1 MIPIKSMKQTKV
13 IILDFDGVIVE
24 SVGIKDRAFI
34 ELYQGHP
41 DHIDAI
47 MSYHLA
53 HNATI
58 RFIKFKYISENILK
72 RTYRLEDERLLSNR
86 FSDLIFKEIVACPFV
101 PGALE
106 FLKNFHGELPLY
118 LVSISPQT
126 ELMRILEKRNLT
138 RYFFE
143 VFSSDWKKVDAIKHI
158 LHKENIQNTQAIF
171 IGDTYEDYQ
180 AALATEVNF
189 VGRDRGKPVKDAK
202 INLMGDMFEVAD
214 LISGANDE

>member
-1 MIPIKSMKQTKV
+1 MMPIKSSKQTKV

-24 SVGIKDRAFI
+24 SVGIKDRAFY
-34 ELYQGHP
+34 ELYQGYP

-58 RFIKFKYISENILK
+58 RFIKFKYISENILG
-72 RTYRLEDERLLSNR
+72 RTYTPEDERLLSNR
-86 FSDLIFKEIVACPFV
+86 FSDLIFKEIVACPYV

-106 FLKNFHGELPLY
+106 FLESFHGKLPMY
-118 LVSISPQT
+118 LVSISPQA
-126 ELMRILEKRNLT
+126 ELMRILENRNLT

-143 VFSSDWKKVDAIKHI
+143 VFSSDWKKIDAIKHI
-158 LHKENIQNTQAIF
+158 LHKENIENTQAVF

-180 AALATEVNF
+180 AALATEVAF
-189 VGRDRGKPVKDAK
+189 VGRDSGKPFKDAE
-202 INLMGDMFEVAD
+202 INLMRDMFKVGE
-214 LISGANDE
+214 LISDSIDE